1 MRTKE
6 HANKADEH
14 DAEPNDGDDEPHCPS
29 QGSATSNRRA
39 VHTGVQ
45 RFRRRINVP
54 FEFALAV
61 RTSEFTGGIVIE
73 FNLLLAMGAKNLNH
87 IATKSS
93 QGIFFFPTPSKR
105 IRIFMNGM
113 PVDLATGETMIQ
125 TIGVIGA
132 GQMGNGIAQV
142 AACAGYDVVMIDIKD
157 EYVDKGL
164 GTIQFSLGKLVSKE
178 RMTQED
184 ADAALAR
191 ITTGTERSMCA
202 DCDLVVEA
210 VPEILSLKQEI
221 FTELDNLCKPETIL
235 ASNTSSIS
243 ITTIAASTQRPEK
256 VIGMHFMNPVPIM
269 KLVEIINGADTSD
282 ATNSAVVEAAE
293 KMGKTALS
301 CNDAPGFVSNRILCP
316 MINEAILTLQEGVAE
331 PEAIDGIM
339 KLGMNHPIGPL
350 ALSDLIGNDTVL
362 HIMNVLYEGFGT
374 EKYAPAPLLV
384 QMVEEGKLGRKS
396 GQGFYT
402 Y

>member
-1 MRTKE
+1 M
-6 HANKADEH
+6 
-14 DAEPNDGDDEPHCPS
+14 
-29 QGSATSNRRA
+29 
-39 VHTGVQ
+39 VQ
-45 RFRRRINVP
+45 
-54 FEFALAV
+54 
-61 RTSEFTGGIVIE
+61 
-73 FNLLLAMGAKNLNH
+73 K
-87 IATKSS
+87 
-93 QGIFFFPTPSKR
+93 
-105 IRIFMNGM
+105 
-113 PVDLATGETMIQ
+113 
-125 TIGVIGA
+125 IGVIGA

-164 GTIQFSLGKLVSKE
+164 ATVRTSLGKLVRKE
-178 RMTQED
+178 RMTQTN
-184 ADAALAR
+184 ADEALAR
-191 ITTGTERSMCA
+191 IVTGTDRSMCA

-210 VPEILSLKQEI
+210 VPEVLALKQEI
-221 FTELDNLCKPETIL
+221 FEELDRVCKPETIL

-243 ITTIAASTQRPEK
+243 ISTIAASTNRADK

-282 ATNSAVVEAAE
+282 TTNTAVVAAAE
-293 KMGKTALS
+293 TMGKTALS

-362 HIMNVLYEGFGT
+362 HIMNVLHEGFGVD
-374 EKYAPAPLLV
+374 KYAPAPLLV
-384 QMVEEGKLGRKS
+384 QMVADGKLGRKS
-396 GQGFYT
+396 GQGFYN
-402 Y
+402 YN

>member
-1 MRTKE
+1 
-6 HANKADEH
+6 
-14 DAEPNDGDDEPHCPS
+14 
-29 QGSATSNRRA
+29 
-39 VHTGVQ
+39 
-45 RFRRRINVP
+45 
-54 FEFALAV
+54 
-61 RTSEFTGGIVIE
+61 
-73 FNLLLAMGAKNLNH
+73 
-87 IATKSS
+87 
-93 QGIFFFPTPSKR
+93 
-105 IRIFMNGM
+105 
-113 PVDLATGETMIQ
+113 MIQ
-125 TIGVIGA
+125 KIGVIGA

-142 AACAGYDVVMIDIKD
+142 AAVAGYEVVMIDIKED
-157 EYVDKGL
+157 YIQKGME
-164 GTIQFSLGKLVSKE
+164 TINFSLGKLVMKE
-178 RMTQED
+178 RMTVAD
-184 ADAALAR
+184 ADSAIGR
-191 ITTGTERSMCA
+191 ITTGTDRNLCA

-210 VPEILSLKQEI
+210 VPEILSLKAEI
-221 FTELDNLCKPETIL
+221 FSELDGICKPETIL

-243 ITTIAASTQRPEK
+243 ISTIAGSTNRPDK

-269 KLVEIINGADTSD
+269 KLVEIINGDSTSE
-282 ATNSAVVEAAE
+282 ATNQAVVDAAE

-362 HIMNVLYEGFGT
+362 HIMNVLHEGFGT
-374 EKYAPAPLLV
+374 EKYAPAPLLI